1 MKKIIYLFI
10 FIIFFQPTYSS
21 SSSYLMLKNSEVNV
35 RYGPGFSYPIKFKY
49 KKRFLPLK
57 VIDKKENFRK
67 IIDHKKNSGW
77 IHWTQLKKSKSF
89 IVTKDKIL
97 FSKPTL
103 FSKPKAIIQKGRLLI
118 YKNCKKKWCNIKT
131 GNYDGWVKTEDIWG
145 KIR

>member
-131 GNYDGWVKTEDIWG
+131 GNYDGWVNTEDIWG
-145 KIR
+145 KIH

>member
-1 MKKIIYLFI
+1 MLRLTIFLFL
-10 FIIFFQPTYSS
+10 FLYPTSVLPEKNYF
-21 SSSYLMLKNSEVNV
+21 LMLKNNKVNV
-35 RYGPGFSYPIKFKY
+35 RYGPSFDYPIKYVY
-49 KKRFLPLK
+49 KKRFLPVK
-57 VIDKKENFRK
+57 IIDKKENFRR

-131 GNYDGWVKTEDIWG
+131 GNYDGWVNTEDIWG